1 MHRSRFLRTLAAG
14 LVSLGLALTAAPAPA
29 KPARTLVLATTTSTQ
44 DSGLLDVLLPIFE
57 KQTHIQV
64 KTIAVGS
71 GEALG
76 MGRRGDAD
84 VLLVHSKAA
93 EDLFMAEGQGAER
106 FDVMYNDFVLMGPAA
121 DPARVRGRSAAEA
134 FRRIAAAATPFVSRG
149 DQSGTH
155 MRELALWRDAG
166 VDPAGRVWY
175 VSAGQGM
182 GETARI
188 ASEKRAYALID
199 RGTYLALSARLDL
212 PVLCE
217 GSPDLLNTYRVIVV
231 SPVKHPRTHV
241 REARAFAKW
250 LVSPPVQKQIG
261 EFGRAKFGRS
271 LFVPD
276 AK

>member
-1 MHRSRFLRTLAAG
+1 MLKPRFIRLLVAG
-14 LVSLGLALTAAPAPA
+14 LACLAFAAAPAAA
-29 KPARTLVLATTTSTQ
+29 KPAARTLILATTTSTQ
-44 DSGLLDVLLPIFE
+44 DTGLLDVLLPVFE
-57 KQTHIQV
+57 KKTRIQV

-71 GEALG
+71 GEALA

-93 EDLFMAEGQGAER
+93 EDAFMAEGQGAER
-106 FDVMYNDFVLMGPAA
+106 LDVMYNDFVLMGPAA

-134 FRRIAAAATPFVSRG
+134 FRSIAAAAAPFVSRG

-155 MRELALWRDAG
+155 MRELALWKDAG

-188 ASEKRAYALID
+188 ASEKQAYALID
-199 RGTYLALSARLDL
+199 RGTYLALASKLDL

-217 GSPDLLNTYRVIVV
+217 GGSDLLNTYRVIVV
-231 SPVKHPRTHV
+231 DPAKHPQVHV
-241 REARAFAKW
+241 REAWTFAKW
-250 LVSPPVQKQIG
+250 LVSPKIQKRIG
-261 EFGRAKFGRS
+261 AFGVAKFGRS